1 MSNKTFL
8 YGDLLFMNVS
18 WASGDLHL
26 YENQSGFAVAI
37 IYTAIN
43 SLILLMAFIVHKAV
57 YKLLARLP
65 DRAINHIIKPSM
77 VSINKILILV
87 IVIEI
92 DSDSI
97 LYFSG
102 FTLCIYWSQFGVLYT
117 SLLGVSYERLCWR
130 NWLSHNVFS

>member
-8 YGDLLFMNVS
+8 HGNVS
-18 WASGDLHL
+18 WANGDLQL
-26 YENQSGFAVAI
+26 YNNQSGFTASVIFTI
-37 IYTAIN
+37 IN
-43 SLILLMAFIVHKAV
+43 GVILLMTFIVHKAV

-77 VSINKILILV
+77 VSINKILIV
-87 IVIEI
+87 I
-92 DSDSI
+92 DNDSI
-97 LYFSG
+97 LYFPG

>member
-8 YGDLLFMNVS
+8 HDDLLFMNVS
-18 WASGDLHL
+18 WASGNLQL
-26 YENQSGFAVAI
+26 YENQSGFAVSVIFTI
-37 IYTAIN
+37 IN
-43 SLILLMAFIVHKAV
+43 GVILLMTFIVHKAV

-77 VSINKILILV
+77 VSINKILIV
-87 IVIEI
+87 I
-92 DSDSI
+92 DNDSI
-97 LYFSG
+97 LYFPG

-130 NWLSHNVFS
+130 NWLPHNVFL